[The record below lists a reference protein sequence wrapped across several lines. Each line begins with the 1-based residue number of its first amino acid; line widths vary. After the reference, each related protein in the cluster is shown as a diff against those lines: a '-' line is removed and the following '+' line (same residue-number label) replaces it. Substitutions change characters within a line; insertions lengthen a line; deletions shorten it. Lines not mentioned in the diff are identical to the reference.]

1 MKEGIDFMGYNTDFT
16 GAIRITP
23 RIDEPLAGKLEQWLE
38 LRHMR
43 RDVAALEHLYVTKEE
58 RSAHTLFSDDN
69 FGQEGEFYLPDKTK
83 DLNLSFSQEEP
94 YPEGL
99 ADNLAMSF
107 PPKSCPSLYCDLAL
121 VHSQDADCS
130 YIGWTG
136 AEKAYEIPDWL
147 KLLASYLVPRGY
159 NLYGTL
165 FANGE
170 SGNDFYY
177 IRVNDEDVKVE
188 DLEPESTYCSEFSE
202 LYYGY

>member
-1 MKEGIDFMGYNTDFT
+1 MGYNTDFS

-23 RIDEPLAGKLEQWLE
+23 RIAEPLAEKLEQWLE

-43 RDVAALEHLYVTKEE
+43 RDVAALEKLYATEE
-58 RSAHTLFSDDN
+58 DRKAHTLFSDGN
-69 FGQEGEFYLPDKTK
+69 FGQEGEFYLPDETK
-83 DLNLSFSQEEP
+83 DFDPNYFQKEP

-107 PPKSCPSLYCDLAL
+107 QPKNCPSLYSDLAL
-121 VHSQDADCS
+121 VHDTDNSCS

-136 AEKAYEIPDWL
+136 EEKSYEIPAWL

-159 NLYGTL
+159 HLDGTI

-177 IRVNDEDVKVE
+177 IRVNDEDVRIE
-188 DLEPESTYCSEFSE
+188 DLEPESTYSCEFSD
-202 LYYGY
+202 LYEGY

>member
-1 MKEGIDFMGYNTDFT
+1 MGYTTDFS

-23 RIDEPLAGKLEQWLE
+23 RIAEPLAEKLEQWLE

-43 RDVAALEHLYVTKEE
+43 RDVTALEPLYATEEE
-58 RSAHTLFSDDN
+58 RKAHTLFGDGN
-69 FGQEGEFYLPDKTK
+69 FGLQGEFYLPDETK
-83 DLNLSFSQEEP
+83 DFGTIFFQKEP

-99 ADNLAMSF
+99 ADNLAMSY
-107 PPKSCPSLYCDLAL
+107 PPKNCPSLYSDLAL
-121 VHSQDADCS
+121 VHSQNADCS

-136 AEKAYEIPDWL
+136 AEKAYEIPKWL

-159 NLYGTL
+159 HLDGTL

-177 IRVNDEDVKVE
+177 IRVNDEDVQIE

-202 LYYGY
+202 LYHGY